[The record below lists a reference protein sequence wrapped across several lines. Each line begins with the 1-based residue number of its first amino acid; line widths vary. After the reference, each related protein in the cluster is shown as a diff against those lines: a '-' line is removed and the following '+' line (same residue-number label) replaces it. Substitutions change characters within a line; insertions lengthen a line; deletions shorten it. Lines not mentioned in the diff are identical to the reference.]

1 VTDRGKSG
9 IHRHIVARLSILA
22 SRDKRLAFCGK
33 RLFEGIGTLVHMKT
47 FERSQIK
54 GQGTQDFA
62 VVGVHKG
69 SVVLEANEW
78 DLSMDVYRVVTLY
91 LTPAS
96 ALNLAEQL
104 VSCAAGANPEG
115 AMSH

>member
-1 VTDRGKSG
+1 M
-9 IHRHIVARLSILA
+9 
-22 SRDKRLAFCGK
+22 
-33 RLFEGIGTLVHMKT
+33 VHMKT